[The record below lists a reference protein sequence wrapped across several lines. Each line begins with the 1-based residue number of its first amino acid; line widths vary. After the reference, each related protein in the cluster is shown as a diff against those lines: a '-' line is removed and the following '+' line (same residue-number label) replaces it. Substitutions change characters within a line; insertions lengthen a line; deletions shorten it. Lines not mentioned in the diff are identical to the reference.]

1 MHNTKLEC
9 HLTEPYAFPYMVSIF
24 IYILMGG
31 YKFRFNEIF
40 VKIPN

>member
-9 HLTEPYAFPYMVSIF
+9 HLTEPYAFLYMVSIF

-31 YKFRFNEIF
+31 HRFRFNEIF